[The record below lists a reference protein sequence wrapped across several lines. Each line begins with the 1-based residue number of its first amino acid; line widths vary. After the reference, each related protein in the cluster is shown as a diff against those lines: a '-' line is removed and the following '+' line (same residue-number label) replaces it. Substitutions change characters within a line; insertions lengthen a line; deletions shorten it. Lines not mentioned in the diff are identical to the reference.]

1 MLRIHS
7 SRKSINFFFI
17 VSVEG
22 CCKKLQVTGTDN
34 QDEFYQ
40 EMMGEYTIYQNYSH
54 LDFTENPYVKHDLA
68 KGVFPVYVHHMFVN
82 EENPKRAFLYFY
94 YNTEPKKTEKE
105 CPQGC
110 WMIGKKDFLIKF
122 LNKQSICAW
131 QIQLRSSFIILMKLH
146 KNSISAH
153 LSMLMH
159 FLAFTRTDLF
169 LLPPLR

>member
-1 MLRIHS
+1 
-7 SRKSINFFFI
+7 
-17 VSVEG
+17 
-22 CCKKLQVTGTDN
+22 
-34 QDEFYQ
+34 
-40 EMMGEYTIYQNYSH
+40 MMGEYTIYQNYSH

-82 EENPKRAFLYFY
+82 EESPKKAFLYFY

-159 FLAFTRTDLF
+159 FFGVYAHRSISFASTWIRSLMDLRTFTHGSY
-169 LLPPLR
+169 